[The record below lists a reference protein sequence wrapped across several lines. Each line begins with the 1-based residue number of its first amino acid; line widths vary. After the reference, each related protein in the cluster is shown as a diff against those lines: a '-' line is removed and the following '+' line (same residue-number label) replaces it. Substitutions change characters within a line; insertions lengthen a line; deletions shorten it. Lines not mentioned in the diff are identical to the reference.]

1 MTANLLYSAA
11 WRKMKKLLD
20 DDRQDLVTQLIN
32 QRSHDE
38 SMELRG
44 RIKQIDQILERFP
57 QVLGTDDN
65 DED

>member
-32 QRSHDE
+32 QRGHDE
-38 SMELRG
+38 SMALRG
-44 RIKQIDQILERFP
+44 RIAQIDQILERFP
-57 QVLGTDDN
+57 QALGTDD
-65 DED
+65 ED

>member
-57 QVLGTDDN
+57 QTLGTDN